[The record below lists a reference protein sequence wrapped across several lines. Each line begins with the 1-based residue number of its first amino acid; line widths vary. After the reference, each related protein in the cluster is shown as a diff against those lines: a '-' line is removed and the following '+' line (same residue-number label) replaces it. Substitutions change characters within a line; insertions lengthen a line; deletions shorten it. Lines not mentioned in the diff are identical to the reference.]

1 MSQLLNTVTLEACA
15 SYISDVE
22 VYGPVASDAELLGRA
37 GHDPVAF
44 EEFYRRYF
52 ATVTRFLARRCA
64 TPEDVADATSATF
77 LAVMLSGSTFKP
89 SQGQPVSWLCSVA
102 ANEAKRLHRKNFR
115 NAGLAER
122 VRGSRFLA
130 ADDAER
136 LAEMID
142 AERDAATLQILITEA
157 PPGEREL
164 IQHMVAD
171 DLSATEAARAIGISS
186 GAGRVRLSRLRSR
199 MIRAQSAAV
208 TSEAVTSEAVTSE
221 NGRQPTGQL
230 EGNR

>member
-1 MSQLLNTVTLEACA
+1 M
-15 SYISDVE
+15 E
-22 VYGPVASDAELLGRA
+22 VHGPLAPDAELLGRA

-44 EEFYRRYF
+44 EQFYRRHF

-77 LAVMLSGSTFKP
+77 LAVMLWGSTYKP
-89 SQGQPVSWLCSVA
+89 SEGQPVGWLCSVA

-115 NAGLAER
+115 NAALAER

-136 LAEMID
+136 LAEVID
-142 AERDAATLQILITEA
+142 AERDAATLQILITGA
-157 PPGEREL
+157 PSGEREL
-164 IQHMVAD
+164 LQHMVAD

-199 MIRAQSAAV
+199 LRRAQSAV
-208 TSEAVTSEAVTSE
+208 LSGEDR
-221 NGRQPTGQL
+221 RQPTAQL
-230 EGNR
+230 GGH